1 MELQCM
7 RVRRFVSVRTT
18 YLKCNMRCKHCHH
31 KIVFRGGNWYH
42 WNDSIHPD
50 DCLCIN
56 PFPKEKVITDFA

>member
-1 MELQCM
+1 
-7 RVRRFVSVRTT
+7 
-18 YLKCNMRCKHCHH
+18 MRCKYCHH